1 MVRDLLLPRTDD
13 AVLIQAIIVFPV
25 LLGALV
31 AVRRDREWRVLVLG
45 VLTMSLGFFGLRAVH

>member
-1 MVRDLLLPRTDD
+1 LLPRTDD

-31 AVRRDREWRVLVLG
+31 VARRDREWRLLMLG
-45 VLTMSLGFFGLRAVH
+45 LLTMTLAFFGLRAIH